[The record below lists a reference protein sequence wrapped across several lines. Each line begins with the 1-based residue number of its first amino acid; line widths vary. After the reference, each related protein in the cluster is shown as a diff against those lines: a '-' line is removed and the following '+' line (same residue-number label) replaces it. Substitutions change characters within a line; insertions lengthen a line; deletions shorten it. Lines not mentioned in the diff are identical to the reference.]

1 MVSAPDGHT
10 CSQARQ
16 LVQFSS
22 LTTVDLWLTISSTV
36 VGQALTQQAQPTHF
50 SLLTLTLSLTAGLP
64 STSSPGALEPVGPAA
79 FFSSSAGTS
88 ASLATR
94 RTRLP
99 KYTQPN
105 APTRKN
111 SEPSVAPVWLRVLA
125 PESPPVHGPPRFC
138 GVGARATPTLVGS
151 PIDLS

>member
-22 LTTVDLWLTISSTV
+22 FTTVDLWATISSTC

-50 SLLTLTLSLTAGLP
+50 SLLTLTCSLTAGLP
-64 STSSPGALEPVGPAA
+64 SAASPGAFEPMTAA

-99 KYTQPN
+99 K
-105 APTRKN
+105 
-111 SEPSVAPVWLRVLA
+111 
-125 PESPPVHGPPRFC
+125 
-138 GVGARATPTLVGS
+138 
-151 PIDLS
+151 